1 MPATWSKCRPRPAR
15 ASTKSSR
22 FAISKLAA
30 WLPGLRLLLAGLWA
44 GSVWAVSYLAA
55 PSAFAVL
62 DSTQAG
68 NVVGVML
75 TRLAWLSM
83 VLAPLLWLVSLR
95 CADLDARRRRW
106 IVGLAG
112 GMLACSLIVYLG
124 LQPTM
129 AAIREA
135 AGPAGVRAS
144 PQWGTF
150 AALHGVSQLLYLI
163 QSVLGAILV
172 VKAR

>member
-1 MPATWSKCRPRPAR
+1 MLGNA
-15 ASTKSSR
+15 
-22 FAISKLAA
+22 
-30 WLPGLRLLLAGLWA
+30 RLLLAALWA

-75 TRLAWLSM
+75 TRSAWLAIALA
-83 VLAPLLWLVSLR
+83 VLLGLLVAR
-95 CADLDARRRRW
+95 AADLDARRKRW
-106 IVGLAG
+106 LFGLVA
-112 GMLACSLIVYLG
+112 GMLACSLVVYLG
-124 LQPTM
+124 LQPMM

-150 AALHGVSQLLYLI
+150 AALHGVSQVLYLLESI
-163 QSVLGAILV
+163 LGALLV

>member
-1 MPATWSKCRPRPAR
+1 
-15 ASTKSSR
+15 
-22 FAISKLAA
+22 
-30 WLPGLRLLLAGLWA
+30 
-44 GSVWAVSYLAA
+44 VWAVSYLAA

-68 NVVGVML
+68 SVVGVML

-83 VLAPLLWLVSLR
+83 VLAPLLGLVSLR

-112 GMLACSLIVYLG
+112 GMLACSLIVFLG
-124 LQPTM
+124 LQPAM

-135 AGPAGVRAS
+135 AGAAGVRAS

-150 AALHGVSQLLYLI
+150 AALHGVSQVLYLLE
-163 QSVLGAILV
+163 SVLGAVLV
-172 VKAR
+172 LKCR

>member
-1 MPATWSKCRPRPAR
+1 M
-15 ASTKSSR
+15 
-22 FAISKLAA
+22 LANV
-30 WLPGLRLLLAGLWA
+30 RLLLAALWA

-62 DSTQAG
+62 DSAQAG

-75 TRLAWLSM
+75 TRSAWLAIALGLL
-83 VLAPLLWLVSLR
+83 LALLVAR
-95 CADLDARRRRW
+95 AGDLDTRRRRW
-106 IVGLAG
+106 LSGVIA
-112 GMLACSLIVYLG
+112 GMLACSLVAYLG
-124 LQPTM
+124 LQPMM

-150 AALHGVSQLLYLI
+150 AALHGVSQVLYLVESI
-163 QSVLGAILV
+163 LGAVLV

>member
-1 MPATWSKCRPRPAR
+1 M
-15 ASTKSSR
+15 
-22 FAISKLAA
+22 LANA
-30 WLPGLRLLLAGLWA
+30 RLLLAALWA

-75 TRLAWLSM
+75 TRSAWLAIALA
-83 VLAPLLWLVSLR
+83 VLLALLTSRATDV
-95 CADLDARRRRW
+95 DARRKRW
-106 IVGLAG
+106 LYALIV
-112 GMLACSLIVYLG
+112 GMLACSLVVYLG
-124 LQPTM
+124 LQPMM

-150 AALHGVSQLLYLI
+150 AALHGVSQVLYLAESI
-163 QSVLGAILV
+163 LGALLV

>member
-1 MPATWSKCRPRPAR
+1 MN
-15 ASTKSSR
+15 
-22 FAISKLAA
+22 LAN
-30 WLPGLRLLLAGLWA
+30 LRLLLAALWA

-68 NVVGVML
+68 NVVATML
-75 TRLAWLSM
+75 TREAWLAI
-83 VLAPLLWLVSLR
+83 VLALLLAVLVWRS
-95 CADLDARRRRW
+95 ADLDAKRRRW
-106 IVGLAG
+106 LAWLIG
-112 GMLACSLIVYLG
+112 GMLACSLAVYLG
-124 LQPTM
+124 LQPMM

-135 AGPAGVRAS
+135 AGPGGVRAS

-150 AALHGVSQLLYLI
+150 AALHGVSQLLYLV

-172 VKAR
+172 VKSR

>member
-1 MPATWSKCRPRPAR
+1 M
-15 ASTKSSR
+15 
-22 FAISKLAA
+22 LANA
-30 WLPGLRLLLAGLWA
+30 RLLLAALWA

-75 TRLAWLSM
+75 TRSAWVAIALA
-83 VLAPLLWLVSLR
+83 VPLTLLTSR
-95 CADLDARRRRW
+95 AADVDARRKRW
-106 IVGLAG
+106 LYALIA
-112 GMLACSLIVYLG
+112 GMLACSLVVYLG
-124 LQPTM
+124 LQPMM
-129 AAIREA
+129 AAIRAA

-150 AALHGVSQLLYLI
+150 AALHGVSQVLYLAESI
-163 QSVLGAILV
+163 LGALLV

>member
-1 MPATWSKCRPRPAR
+1 M
-15 ASTKSSR
+15 
-22 FAISKLAA
+22 LANA
-30 WLPGLRLLLAGLWA
+30 RLLLAALWA

-68 NVVGVML
+68 NVVGIML
-75 TRLAWLSM
+75 TRSAWLAI
-83 VLAPLLWLVSLR
+83 VLAVLLAPLIARST
-95 CADLDARRRRW
+95 DLDARRRRW
-106 IVGLAG
+106 LYGLVA

-124 LQPTM
+124 LQPMM

-144 PQWGTF
+144 KQWGTF
-150 AALHGVSQLLYLI
+150 AALHGVSQVLYLAESI
-163 QSVLGAILV
+163 LGAVLV

>member
-1 MPATWSKCRPRPAR
+1 MALTRLVPD
-15 ASTKSSR
+15 
-22 FAISKLAA
+22 
-30 WLPGLRLLLAGLWA
+30 LRLLLAALWA

-55 PSAFAVL
+55 PSAFSVL
-62 DSTQAG
+62 DSTRAG
-68 NVVGVML
+68 NVVAVML
-75 TRLAWLSM
+75 TREAWLAVALAALLS
-83 VLAPLLWLVSLR
+83 VLVARSN
-95 CADLDARRRRW
+95 DLDAKRRRW
-106 IVGLAG
+106 LWICIV

-124 LQPTM
+124 LQPMM

-163 QSVLGAILV
+163 ETVLGAVLV
-172 VKAR
+172 IKSR

>member
-1 MPATWSKCRPRPAR
+1 MT
-15 ASTKSSR
+15 
-22 FAISKLAA
+22 LANA
-30 WLPGLRLLLAGLWA
+30 RLLLAALWA

-75 TRLAWLSM
+75 TRSAWLASALA
-83 VLAPLLWLVSLR
+83 VLLALLTARAADVDAQRKRWLYGL
-95 CADLDARRRRW
+95 
-106 IVGLAG
+106 IV
-112 GMLACSLIVYLG
+112 GMLACSLVVYLG
-124 LQPTM
+124 LQPMM
-129 AAIREA
+129 AAIRAA
-135 AGPAGVRAS
+135 AGAAGVRAS

-150 AALHGVSQLLYLI
+150 AALHGVSQVLYLVESI
-163 QSVLGAILV
+163 LGAVLV

>member
-1 MPATWSKCRPRPAR
+1 M
-15 ASTKSSR
+15 
-22 FAISKLAA
+22 LANA
-30 WLPGLRLLLAGLWA
+30 RLLLAALWA

-68 NVVGVML
+68 NVVGMML
-75 TRLAWLSM
+75 TRSAWLAIA
-83 VLAPLLWLVSLR
+83 LAVPLALLTAR
-95 CADLDARRRRW
+95 AADVDARRRRW
-106 IVGLAG
+106 LYGLIA
-112 GMLACSLIVYLG
+112 GMLACSLVVYLG
-124 LQPTM
+124 LQPMM
-129 AAIREA
+129 ASIREA

-150 AALHGVSQLLYLI
+150 AALHGVSQVLYLAESI
-163 QSVLGAILV
+163 LGAMLV

>member
-1 MPATWSKCRPRPAR
+1 M
-15 ASTKSSR
+15 
-22 FAISKLAA
+22 LANA
-30 WLPGLRLLLAGLWA
+30 RLLLAALWA

-68 NVVGVML
+68 NVVGIML
-75 TRLAWLSM
+75 TRSAWLAI
-83 VLAPLLWLVSLR
+83 VLAVLLGLVVAR
-95 CADLDARRRRW
+95 ATDLDAHRKRW
-106 IVGLAG
+106 LMGLIA

-124 LQPTM
+124 LQPMM

-150 AALHGVSQLLYLI
+150 AALHGVSQVLYLAESI
-163 QSVLGAILV
+163 LGAMLV

>member
-1 MPATWSKCRPRPAR
+1 M
-15 ASTKSSR
+15 
-22 FAISKLAA
+22 LANA
-30 WLPGLRLLLAGLWA
+30 RLLLAALWA

-75 TRLAWLSM
+75 TRSAWLAIALA
-83 VLAPLLWLVSLR
+83 VLLALLVAR
-95 CADLDARRRRW
+95 AADVDARRKRW
-106 IVGLAG
+106 LYGLIV
-112 GMLACSLIVYLG
+112 GMLACSLVVYLG
-124 LQPTM
+124 LQPMM

-150 AALHGVSQLLYLI
+150 AALHGVSQVLYLGESI
-163 QSVLGAILV
+163 LGAILV

>member
-1 MPATWSKCRPRPAR
+1 M
-15 ASTKSSR
+15 
-22 FAISKLAA
+22 LANA
-30 WLPGLRLLLAGLWA
+30 RLLLAALWA

-68 NVVGVML
+68 NVVGMML
-75 TRLAWLSM
+75 TRSAWLAIALA
-83 VLAPLLWLVSLR
+83 VLLALSTAR
-95 CADLDARRRRW
+95 SSDLDGRRRRW
-106 IVGLAG
+106 LYGVVG

-124 LQPTM
+124 LQPMM
-129 AAIREA
+129 AAIRAA

-144 PQWGTF
+144 PQWGMF
-150 AALHGVSQLLYLI
+150 AALHGVSQVLYLVESI
-163 QSVLGAILV
+163 LGAVLV

>member
-1 MPATWSKCRPRPAR
+1 MSLTRLVPN
-15 ASTKSSR
+15 
-22 FAISKLAA
+22 
-30 WLPGLRLLLAGLWA
+30 LRLLLAALWA

-62 DSTQAG
+62 DSAQAG
-68 NVVGVML
+68 NVVAVML
-75 TRLAWLSM
+75 TREAWLAIALA
-83 VLAPLLWLVSLR
+83 VLLALLVTRST
-95 CADLDARRRRW
+95 DLDAGRRRW
-106 IVGLAG
+106 LWICIGA
-112 GMLACSLIVYLG
+112 MLACSLVVYLG
-124 LQPTM
+124 LQPVM

-163 QSVLGAILV
+163 ETVLGAVLV
-172 VKAR
+172 IKSR

>member
-1 MPATWSKCRPRPAR
+1 M
-15 ASTKSSR
+15 
-22 FAISKLAA
+22 LANA
-30 WLPGLRLLLAGLWA
+30 RLLLAALWA

-68 NVVGVML
+68 NVVGIML
-75 TRLAWLSM
+75 TRSAWLAIALA
-83 VLAPLLWLVSLR
+83 VLLMPMIARS
-95 CADLDARRRRW
+95 ADLDAQRRRW
-106 IVGLAG
+106 LFGLVVA
-112 GMLACSLIVYLG
+112 MLACSLVVYLG
-124 LQPTM
+124 LQPMM

-150 AALHGVSQLLYLI
+150 AALHGVSQVLYLAESI
-163 QSVLGAILV
+163 LGAMLV

>member
-1 MPATWSKCRPRPAR
+1 MSAVR
-15 ASTKSSR
+15 AN
-22 FAISKLAA
+22 
-30 WLPGLRLLLAGLWA
+30 LRLLVASLWA

-68 NVVGVML
+68 NVVGLML

-83 VLAPLLWLVSLR
+83 VLAPLLAISVWRST
-95 CADLDARRRRW
+95 DLDAKRRRW
-106 IVGLAG
+106 LVWLTG

-124 LQPTM
+124 LQPAM

-150 AALHGVSQLLYLI
+150 AALHGVSQVLYLLESI
-163 QSVLGAILV
+163 LGALLV
-172 VKAR
+172 VKSR

>member
-1 MPATWSKCRPRPAR
+1 
-15 ASTKSSR
+15 
-22 FAISKLAA
+22 
-30 WLPGLRLLLAGLWA
+30 
-44 GSVWAVSYLAA
+44 VWAVSYLAA

-75 TRLAWLSM
+75 TRSAWLAIALA
-83 VLAPLLWLVSLR
+83 VLLALLTSR
-95 CADLDARRRRW
+95 AADIDARRKRW
-106 IVGLAG
+106 LVGLIA
-112 GMLACSLIVYLG
+112 GMLACSLVVYLG
-124 LQPTM
+124 LQPMM
-129 AAIREA
+129 AAIRES

-150 AALHGVSQLLYLI
+150 AALHGVSQVLYLAESI
-163 QSVLGAILV
+163 LGAMLV

>member
-1 MPATWSKCRPRPAR
+1 ML
-15 ASTKSSR
+15 AS
-22 FAISKLAA
+22 A
-30 WLPGLRLLLAGLWA
+30 RLLLAALWA

-75 TRLAWLSM
+75 TRSAWLAIA
-83 VLAPLLWLVSLR
+83 LAALLALLTSR
-95 CADLDARRRRW
+95 AADVDARRKRW
-106 IVGLAG
+106 LYALIV
-112 GMLACSLIVYLG
+112 GMLACSLVVYLG
-124 LQPTM
+124 LQPMM
-129 AAIREA
+129 AAIRAA

-150 AALHGVSQLLYLI
+150 AALHGVSQVLYLAESI
-163 QSVLGAILV
+163 LGALLV

>member
-1 MPATWSKCRPRPAR
+1 MMLANVRRL
-15 ASTKSSR
+15 
-22 FAISKLAA
+22 LAA
-30 WLPGLRLLLAGLWA
+30 LWA

-75 TRLAWLSM
+75 TRSAWLAIALA
-83 VLAPLLWLVSLR
+83 VLLALLVAR
-95 CADLDARRRRW
+95 AGDLDARRRRW
-106 IVGLAG
+106 LYGVIA
-112 GMLACSLIVYLG
+112 GMLGCSLVVYLG
-124 LQPTM
+124 LQPMM

-144 PQWGTF
+144 PQWGAF
-150 AALHGVSQLLYLI
+150 AALHGVSQVLYLAESI
-163 QSVLGAILV
+163 LGAVLV

>member
-1 MPATWSKCRPRPAR
+1 MIAT
-15 ASTKSSR
+15 
-22 FAISKLAA
+22 
-30 WLPGLRLLLAGLWA
+30 LRLLLAALWA

-62 DSTQAG
+62 DSTLAG
-68 NVVGVML
+68 NVVGTML
-75 TRLAWLSM
+75 TRLAWLSIA
-83 VLAPLLWLVSLR
+83 LAPLVLLLVWRS
-95 CADLDARRRRW
+95 ADLDGQRRRW
-106 IVGLAG
+106 LVWLAL

-124 LQPTM
+124 LQPMM

-150 AALHGVSQLLYLI
+150 AALHGVSQVFYLLE
-163 QSVLGAILV
+163 SVLGAVLV
-172 VKAR
+172 SKAR

>member
-1 MPATWSKCRPRPAR
+1 LL
-15 ASTKSSR
+15 AS
-22 FAISKLAA
+22 
-30 WLPGLRLLLAGLWA
+30 LPGVRLLLASLWA

-68 NVVGVML
+68 SVVGVML
-75 TRLAWLSM
+75 TRLAWLSI
-83 VLAPLLWLVSLR
+83 VLAPLLGLVCLR

-112 GMLACSLIVYLG
+112 GMLACSLIVFLG
-124 LQPTM
+124 LQPMM

-135 AGPAGVRAS
+135 AGAAGVRAS

-150 AALHGVSQLLYLI
+150 AALHGVSQVLYLVE
-163 QSVLGAILV
+163 SVLGAILV
-172 VKAR
+172 IKAR

>member
-1 MPATWSKCRPRPAR
+1 MVANA
-15 ASTKSSR
+15 
-22 FAISKLAA
+22 
-30 WLPGLRLLLAGLWA
+30 RLLLAALWA

-68 NVVGVML
+68 NVVGMML
-75 TRLAWLSM
+75 TRSAWLAIALA
-83 VLAPLLWLVSLR
+83 VLLVLVVARS
-95 CADLDARRRRW
+95 ADLDARRRRW
-106 IVGLAG
+106 LYGLAG
-112 GMLACSLIVYLG
+112 GMLACSLVVYLG

-129 AAIREA
+129 AAIRAA

-144 PQWGTF
+144 KQWGTF
-150 AALHGVSQLLYLI
+150 AALHGVSQVLYLAESI
-163 QSVLGAILV
+163 LGALLV

>member
-1 MPATWSKCRPRPAR
+1 M
-15 ASTKSSR
+15 
-22 FAISKLAA
+22 LANA
-30 WLPGLRLLLAGLWA
+30 RLLLAALWA

-75 TRLAWLSM
+75 TRSAWLAIALA
-83 VLAPLLWLVSLR
+83 VLVAVLTARSP
-95 CADLDARRRRW
+95 DLDARRRRW
-106 IVGLAG
+106 LYGVVG
-112 GMLACSLIVYLG
+112 GMVACSLIVYLG
-124 LQPTM
+124 LQPMM

-150 AALHGVSQLLYLI
+150 AALHGVSQALYLI
-163 QSVLGAILV
+163 ESILGAVLV

>member
-1 MPATWSKCRPRPAR
+1 
-15 ASTKSSR
+15 
-22 FAISKLAA
+22 
-30 WLPGLRLLLAGLWA
+30 
-44 GSVWAVSYLAA
+44 VWAVSYLAA

-75 TRLAWLSM
+75 TRLAWLSI

-106 IVGLAG
+106 IVGLVG
-112 GMLACSLIVYLG
+112 GMLVCSLIVYLG

-129 AAIREA
+129 AAIRET

-150 AALHGVSQLLYLI
+150 AALHGVSQLLYLLE
-163 QSVLGAILV
+163 SVLGALLV
-172 VKAR
+172 LKCR

>member
-1 MPATWSKCRPRPAR
+1 M
-15 ASTKSSR
+15 
-22 FAISKLAA
+22 LANA
-30 WLPGLRLLLAGLWA
+30 RLLLAALWA

-75 TRLAWLSM
+75 TRSAWLAIALA
-83 VLAPLLWLVSLR
+83 VLLGLLVAR
-95 CADLDARRRRW
+95 AADLDARRKRW
-106 IVGLAG
+106 LYGLIV
-112 GMLACSLIVYLG
+112 GMLACSLVVYLG
-124 LQPTM
+124 LQPMM
-129 AAIREA
+129 AAIRES

-150 AALHGVSQLLYLI
+150 AALHGVSQVLYLAESI
-163 QSVLGAILV
+163 LGAILV